1 MTELKDSIE
10 IFVSRLNQA
19 EEESVNLKTDH
30 LKLSSQRSKKKKK
43 NEEVWRKHMWII
55 GHHQE
60 KEIYELLE
68 SQKKRGR
75 YHLLESLLSKRQEIS
90 VGEELEKRKH
100 LWTVGGN
107 VTWYSHYEK

>member
-43 NEEVWRKHMWII
+43 NEEV
-55 GHHQE
+55 
-60 KEIYELLE
+60 
-68 SQKKRGR
+68 
-75 YHLLESLLSKRQEIS
+75 
-90 VGEELEKRKH
+90 
-100 LWTVGGN
+100 
-107 VTWYSHYEK
+107 